1 AKLRDETSRCWVPL
15 VDAEAPVSPDTQ
27 PPTPARIPVIAID
40 GPGGSGKS
48 TVAKLVA
55 KETGLPYL
63 DTGAMYRAITF
74 GVLQRNIDPSD
85 WATIDEV
92 LPQIDLDL
100 SATTAIRGTDVTA
113 HVSAVAAN
121 PTVRQALVGL
131 QREWIRKSDGGVLE
145 GRDIGTVVV
154 PNAALKVY
162 VTASVRE
169 RARRRSL
176 EAGLDID
183 EVEADLARRDKADS
197 ERNESPLRPADDAV
211 TVDTTGYEID
221 QVVARIVALAKER
234 ELV

>member
-1 AKLRDETSRCWVPL
+1 MSNGRDTNLR
-15 VDAEAPVSPDTQ
+15 
-27 PPTPARIPVIAID
+27 VITID

-55 KETGLPYL
+55 EQTGLPYL

-74 GVLQRNIDPSD
+74 GVLQRAIDPAD
-85 WATIDEV
+85 WETTDSV
-92 LPQIDLDL
+92 LPKIDLDL
-100 SATTAIRGTDVTA
+100 SASSVMVDGVDATEAIRGIEVTA

-121 PTVRQALVGL
+121 PTVRQVLVEL
-131 QREWIRKSDGGVLE
+131 QRQWLHKSGGGVLE

-176 EAGLDID
+176 ETGTDID
-183 EVEADLARRDKADS
+183 EVEADLIRRDQADS
-197 ERNESPLRPADDAV
+197 ERQDSPLRPAGDAV
-211 TVDTTGYEID
+211 TVDTTGYAIAE
-221 QVVARIVALAKER
+221 VVDRIVSLAHER
-234 ELV
+234 GLV

>member
-1 AKLRDETSRCWVPL
+1 MRNERDTDLR
-15 VDAEAPVSPDTQ
+15 
-27 PPTPARIPVIAID
+27 VITID

-55 KETGLPYL
+55 EQTGLPYL

-74 GVLQRNIDPSD
+74 GVLQRAIDPAD
-85 WATIDEV
+85 WETTDSV
-92 LPQIDLDL
+92 LPKIDLDL
-100 SATTAIRGTDVTA
+100 SASSVMVDGVDATEAIRGVEVTA

-121 PTVRQALVGL
+121 PTVRQVLVEL
-131 QREWIRKSDGGVLE
+131 QRQWLHKSGGGVLE

-176 EAGLDID
+176 ETGTDID
-183 EVEADLARRDKADS
+183 EVEADLIRRDQADS
-197 ERNESPLRPADDAV
+197 ERQDSPLRPAGDAV
-211 TVDTTGYEID
+211 TVDTTGYAIAE
-221 QVVARIVALAKER
+221 VVDRIVSLAHER
-234 ELV
+234 GLV

>member
-1 AKLRDETSRCWVPL
+1 MSNGRDTNLR
-15 VDAEAPVSPDTQ
+15 
-27 PPTPARIPVIAID
+27 VITID

-55 KETGLPYL
+55 EQTGLPYL

-74 GVLQRNIDPSD
+74 GVLQRAIDPAD
-85 WATIDEV
+85 WETTDSV
-92 LPQIDLDL
+92 LPEIDLDL
-100 SATTAIRGTDVTA
+100 SASSVMVDGVDATEAIRGVEVTA

-121 PTVRQALVGL
+121 PTVRQVLVEL
-131 QREWIRKSDGGVLE
+131 QRQWLHKSGGGVLE

-176 EAGLDID
+176 ETGTDID
-183 EVEADLARRDKADS
+183 EVEADLVRRDRADS
-197 ERNESPLRPADDAV
+197 ERQDSPLRPADDAV
-211 TVDTTGYEID
+211 TVDTTGYAIAE
-221 QVVARIVALAKER
+221 VVDRIVSLAHER
-234 ELV
+234 GLV